1 MRSFRNRLGFR
12 IAPASPLER
21 WLLALT
27 RIAIIGLAT
36 SILARIRLPL
46 IDDWLPMK
54 DIVVAVVGII
64 LAGKCLF
71 DTLFY
76 DHFQP

>member
-1 MRSFRNRLGFR
+1 MRPFWQLRTVR
-12 IAPASPLER
+12 IAPTSPLER

-27 RIAIIGLAT
+27 RIAIIGLTT
-36 SILARIRLPL
+36 SILARLRLPL
-46 IDDWLPMK
+46 IDEWLPMK
-54 DIVVAVVGII
+54 DVIVAVTGIV

-76 DHFQP
+76 DRFQP